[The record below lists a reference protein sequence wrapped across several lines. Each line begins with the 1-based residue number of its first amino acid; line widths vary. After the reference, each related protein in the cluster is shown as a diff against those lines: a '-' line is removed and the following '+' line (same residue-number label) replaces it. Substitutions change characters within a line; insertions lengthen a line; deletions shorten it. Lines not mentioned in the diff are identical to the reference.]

1 MSDGATGPWQEVDPD
16 THSVPAKANYLIFR
30 AGIEMGVVRKGGFRH
45 GDYTDDWNRNVVTQ
59 TLLQAG
65 TVILADNVWDRGFAA
80 GLGLNKI
87 PRLRCLRWRNDNHG
101 ALRRFRDWR
110 GRR

>member
-1 MSDGATGPWQEVDPD
+1 M
-16 THSVPAKANYLIFR
+16 IFR
-30 AGIEMGVVRKGGFRH
+30 AGIGTGAVRKDGFRL
-45 GDYTDDWNRNVVTQ
+45 GDYTVDWNGNVVTQ

-65 TVILADNVWDRGFAA
+65 TVILAANVWDRGFAA

-87 PRLRCLRWRNDNHG
+87 TRLRCLRWPIDNHG
-101 ALRRFRDWR
+101 GLHRFRDWR